1 MVHPP
6 SVKPTTARPGRPR
19 KSFEDKSRSAKHD
32 EALEIKEKVSGHDF
46 QAVLLAAGLM
56 AKDQGYRDLSFV
68 LRRLAEDPLIL
79 ATKIKQDITCTRQ
92 GTYLDS
98 PKTTA
103 KLS

>member
-1 MVHPP
+1 M
-6 SVKPTTARPGRPR
+6 
-19 KSFEDKSRSAKHD
+19 
-32 EALEIKEKVSGHDF
+32 SGHDF

-98 PKTTA
+98 PKTTFA
-103 KLS
+103 TFALFSFSLFIYNMTQF